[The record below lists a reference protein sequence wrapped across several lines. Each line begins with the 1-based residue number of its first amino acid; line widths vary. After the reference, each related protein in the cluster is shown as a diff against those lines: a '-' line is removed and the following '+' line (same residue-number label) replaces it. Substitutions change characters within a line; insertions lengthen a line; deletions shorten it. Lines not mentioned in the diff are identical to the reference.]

1 MMATLVD
8 SIIALG
14 LASGTMS
21 RLRPGMFNTSPPEY
35 DAMTWRRTAVP
46 LTIITAAEALLN
58 RTGVVLRR
66 MRQVGILSW
75 RCVAATAD

>member
-1 MMATLVD
+1 
-8 SIIALG
+8 
-14 LASGTMS
+14 
-21 RLRPGMFNTSPPEY
+21 MFNTSPPEY